1 MNATRKSSLII
12 NRAAPYGSSAA
23 RDALDV
29 ALTTAVFEQPLSL
42 LYMSDAVFQ
51 LLPDHKPQAIA
62 QKNLSATMAALEM
75 YDIDKLYASKT
86 ALEERGIDP
95 ATLTLKITILD
106 DTQIARLIADHD
118 IVLSF

>member
-1 MNATRKSSLII
+1 MNETRKSFLII

-29 ALTTAVFEQPLSL
+29 ALTTAIFEQPLSL

-75 YDIDKLYASKT
+75 YDIDKLYASRT
-86 ALEERGIDP
+86 ALEERGINP
-95 ATLTLKITILD
+95 ASLTLKITILD

-118 IVLSF
+118 LVLSF